1 MRGLVWERLS
11 AVSGLVA
18 LAVAGVAVVFERST
32 PDPEPSATE
41 VVEFYVANRSAL
53 LVQSLLFV
61 LSAGIFLWFVAGLR
75 GRLARAESHNDRV
88 SAIVYAAGIAW
99 IVLNMAVQAPQIA
112 LARAAADGLDPRVA
126 VVVNDL
132 GLALA
137 TIAAVP
143 VVVMVAGVGVLSL
156 RSGVFPAWVGWFSM
170 AVAVLHL
177 VAWFGVLA
185 GSGPFAPGGWVTF
198 VIYPVFVVWLVCVA
212 VGMLRSAW
220 SSSP

>member
-1 MRGLVWERLS
+1 MRGLMWERLS
-11 AVSGLVA
+11 AVSGLAA

-32 PDPEPSATE
+32 PDPDPSAAE

-75 GRLARAESHNDRV
+75 GRLARAEGHTERV
-88 SAIVYAAGIAW
+88 SSIVYGAGIAW
-99 IVLNMAVQAPQIA
+99 IVVNLVVQAPQIA
-112 LARAAADGLDPRVA
+112 LARAAADGLDPMVA
-126 VVVNDL
+126 VVVNDI
-132 GLALA
+132 GVTLA

-170 AVAVLHL
+170 GTAALHL
-177 VAWFGVLA
+177 VAWIGVLA
-185 GSGPFAPGGWVTF
+185 DSGPLAPGGWVTF
-198 VIYPVFVVWLVCVA
+198 VVYPVFVVWLGSVA

-220 SSSP
+220 SPSR